1 MSHCDSTRENLTAW
15 IDGELRAPDEQLLTA
30 HLDTCPSCTAEAAGL
45 RQAISWQVHTLPKG
59 LLETP
64 VDVAGLRL
72 GLHRRLAAVREREE
86 SAPSWNWSWLFRPFA
101 MATAAVAV
109 AVLAVV
115 WQAGEPE
122 TLLVS
127 IGVEQPPSE
136 VVNNTERFRYLDV
149 IQNLEALEH
158 FDAVEAISLEGEQ
171 VPADTGNG

>member
-15 IDGELRAPDEQLLTA
+15 IDGELPAPDAQRLTA
-30 HLDTCPSCTAEAAGL
+30 HLDTCPSCTAEAADL
-45 RQAISWQVHTLPKG
+45 RQAIGWQVDTLPKG

-64 VDVAGLRL
+64 VDVGALRL

-86 SAPSWNWSWLFRPFA
+86 STPAWNWSWLFRPFA

-115 WQAGEPE
+115 WRAGEPE

-127 IGVEQPPSE
+127 LGVEPPPSE

-158 FDAVEAISLEGEQ
+158 FDAVEAVSLEEEHA
-171 VPADTGNG
+171 PADTGNG